1 MVEKDCVSVTSG
13 PCRGLSINV
22 DGLFEENKDE
32 AIEAPV
38 SCKAGQRWQMLRED
52 GGRRD
57 PSPDV
62 SHMPISPA
70 FSSHQPVLTCSSLH
84 VSNFPVYTTQIP
96 SLTLSG
102 PVRLW
107 KYQTPDRQV
116 SLSDMRVKVSSID
129 FFL

>member
-1 MVEKDCVSVTSG
+1 MVENDCVSVTSG
-13 PCRGLSINV
+13 PCRGLSTNV
-22 DGLFEENKDE
+22 DGPFEENKDE

-70 FSSHQPVLTCSSLH
+70 FSSHHPFLTCSSLH
-84 VSNFPVYTTQIP
+84 VSNFHVYTTQIP
-96 SLTLSG
+96 PLTLSG

-107 KYQTPDRQV
+107 KHQTPDRQV
-116 SLSDMRVKVSSID
+116 SLPDMRAKISSVA